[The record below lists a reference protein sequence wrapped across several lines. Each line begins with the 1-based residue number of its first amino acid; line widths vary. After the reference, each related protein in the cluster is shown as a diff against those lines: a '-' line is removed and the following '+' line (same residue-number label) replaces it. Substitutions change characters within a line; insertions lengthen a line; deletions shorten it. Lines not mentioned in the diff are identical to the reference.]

1 MGAPID
7 TTPAGLAA
15 AYMAARATGAVAPI
29 ADLVTPTVTMESQ
42 RDGTIRGVP
51 ALTAYCEAKG
61 AAPGT
66 WADPVPVVGND
77 GTPTDGRVRVDG
89 VVTWLGVRMR
99 VAAVFGCEGGRIA
112 WIGVGRSGWKGLT
125 A

>member
-1 MGAPID
+1 MGTPGD
-7 TTPAGLAA
+7 PTPAGLAA
-15 AYMAARATGAVAPI
+15 AYMTARAAGAVAPI
-29 ADLVTPTVTMESQ
+29 ANLVTPNVTMESQ
-42 RDGTIRGVP
+42 RDGTIRGAA
-51 ALTAYCEAKG
+51 ALAAYCEAKG

-66 WADPVPVVGND
+66 WGDPVPVD
-77 GTPTDGRVRVDG
+77 GANDGRVRVDG

-99 VAAVFGCEGGRIA
+99 VAAVFGCESGRIA

>member
-1 MGAPID
+1 
-7 TTPAGLAA
+7 
-15 AYMAARATGAVAPI
+15 
-29 ADLVTPTVTMESQ
+29 MESQ
-42 RDGTIRGVP
+42 RDGTIRGAA
-51 ALTAYCEAKG
+51 ALAAYCEAKG

-66 WADPVPVVGND
+66 WGDPVPVD
-77 GTPTDGRVRVDG
+77 GANDGRVRVDG